1 MHSLLKISHPCIT
14 LRLLCLF
21 PRFLKWRYAT
31 WISFTHNCWG
41 IVVSSWKFSF
51 FFTMYPLFI
60 VGKKPGGQ
68 VTVLYLLT
76 KYLQTFYFLSVFDVS
91 TTVSITHKKCITAIH
106 DSANSFWHITS
117 NIEHIHSLYR
127 RFPDHTFW

>member
-14 LRLLCLF
+14 VRLLCHF

-51 FFTMYPLFI
+51 FFYHVSLVYRREKTWRSDDSTLSFDQIFTDILFSFCFWCLNYSFHH
-60 VGKKPGGQ
+60 PQ
-68 VTVLYLLT
+68 
-76 KYLQTFYFLSVFDVS
+76 
-91 TTVSITHKKCITAIH
+91 KCITAIH
-106 DSANSFWHITS
+106 DSADSFWHITS
-117 NIEHIHSLYR
+117 NIEHIHSLYW